1 MASAEQNA
9 VQIKRPKSRVQGR
22 AVLLA
27 AISGVLQVVIFPTAD
42 LNYLCWIAVVPL
54 LLAIVEART
63 ASEPTLRTPSAVGH
77 FSGWIPATA
86 GQGFLLGYVCGLI
99 WSLGACYWIYDVM
112 HNYGG
117 LQGAVAAGV
126 VLLFSLA
133 MALSWA
139 VFGLVMAVLANSR
152 LGDKAIL
159 LAPFV
164 WVATEMLRGFPFD
177 FRWEPI
183 GTVLVNNI
191 PVSRLATV
199 TGVYGLSFEILA
211 VNVAFT
217 AAWLMRG
224 RRRTVLLVSC
234 IAGVAML
241 EAGNVI
247 QPPKLPANG
256 TARLVQADIPIL
268 TGQQWTQAYFDQT
281 MKELADLSV
290 PQPGQTDPTQPPVD
304 LIVWPESPAPFFI
317 TDARFRSAVSDVAR
331 RAHASVVVGSLG
343 LPTPPQGNELYNSAA
358 IIAPDGTWGARYDK
372 IHLVPFGE
380 YVPFQQLLGFANS
393 LTHEVGDFIPG
404 KKRIV
409 LRAGDLAA
417 GVFICYESAFP
428 DEIRQFAANGGQ
440 VFVNISDDAWY
451 GDTSAPWQTLQQ
463 TRMRA
468 IENRRWILRSTNSGI
483 TAVIDPFGRVLDT
496 AARNQ
501 RTFLDVPYSVEPRT
515 TFYTRHGDW
524 FVWLCGIISVAA
536 IALRFSVWRSSAS
549 NDRMIG

>member
-1 MASAEQNA
+1 MASAEQN
-9 VQIKRPKSRVQGR
+9 VTRIERPTTRVQGR
-22 AVLLA
+22 ALLLA
-27 AISGVLQVVIFPTAD
+27 AISGVLQVVIFPSPD
-42 LNYLCWIAVVPL
+42 LNYLCWIAVMPL
-54 LLAIVEART
+54 LLAIVAARKNPYPSDNRVG
-63 ASEPTLRTPSAVGH
+63 ASRPY
-77 FSGWIPATA
+77 IPATA
-86 GQGFLLGYVCGLI
+86 WQGFLLGYLCGLI
-99 WSLGACYWIYDVM
+99 WSFGACYWIYDVM

-126 VLLFSLA
+126 VVAFSLA

-139 VFGLVMAVLANSR
+139 VFGLVMAVLAGGR
-152 LGDKAIL
+152 LREKAIL

-191 PVSRLATV
+191 PVTRLATV
-199 TGVYGLSFEILA
+199 TGVYGLSFEIIA

-224 RRRTVLLVSC
+224 RRRTILLASC

-241 EAGNVI
+241 EAGNFI

-268 TGQQWTQAYFDQT
+268 TGEKWTQAYFDQT
-281 MKELADLSV
+281 MKDLADLSV
-290 PQPGQTDPTQPPVD
+290 PQPGQMDPSQPRID

-317 TDARFRSAVSDVAR
+317 SDARFRSAVSDVAR
-331 RAHASVVVGSLG
+331 RAQATVVVGSLG
-343 LPTPPQGNELYNSAA
+343 VPTPPQGDDLYNSAA
-358 IIAPDGTWGARYDK
+358 IIAPDGSWGARYDK

-380 YVPFQQLLGFANS
+380 YVPFKQLLGFANS

-404 KKRIV
+404 RERNV
-409 LRAGDLAA
+409 LRVNGLAA

-428 DEIRQFAANGGQ
+428 NEVRQFAANGAQ
-440 VFVNISDDAWY
+440 LFVNISDDAWY

-468 IENRRWILRSTNSGI
+468 VEDRRWILRSTNSGI
-483 TAVIDPFGRVLDT
+483 TAVIDPFGRVVDT
-496 AARNQ
+496 APRNQ
-501 RTFLDVPYSVEPRT
+501 RTFLDVPYSLEPRT

-524 FVWLCGIISVAA
+524 FVWVCGIISVV
-536 IALRFSVWRSSAS
+536 ALGVRFATPVRRA
-549 NDRMIG
+549 